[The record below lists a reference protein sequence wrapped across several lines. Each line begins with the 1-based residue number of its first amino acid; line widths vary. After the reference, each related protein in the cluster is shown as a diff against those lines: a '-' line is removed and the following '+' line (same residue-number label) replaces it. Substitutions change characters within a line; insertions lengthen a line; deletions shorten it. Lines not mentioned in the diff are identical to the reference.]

1 MIEQSLVSA
10 DEAEGQQDT
19 LRGGMQVQGRSWGV
33 GRGVCR
39 VVVWS
44 SGGGVKWCGDVS
56 RVLLG

>member
-19 LRGGMQVQGRSWGV
+19 LRGGMQVQGGSWGV

-44 SGGGVKWCGDVS
+44 SGGGEVVWGC
-56 RVLLG
+56 